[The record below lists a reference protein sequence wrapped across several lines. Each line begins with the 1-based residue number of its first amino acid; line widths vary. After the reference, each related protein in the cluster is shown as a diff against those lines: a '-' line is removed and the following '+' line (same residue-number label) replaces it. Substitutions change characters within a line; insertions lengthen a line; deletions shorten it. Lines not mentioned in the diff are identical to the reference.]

1 MALEHITS
9 VKDLMERAHQAE
21 ADDELEHASELYE
34 QVIKDDPTNEF
45 GYDRLMIVYRKLK
58 EYKKELRI
66 INAGIK
72 PFKNYY
78 KSKSKHSKSK
88 KVADLSNAFFLPI
101 IVQHTIQTFLLIMS
115 DFVQIFLLIFFL
127 PENIHVSGANSS
139 ISPGWQLSS
148 LQSAPSVEK
157 RIALALPVF
166 KTDRLAIVIPMRSE
180 SSVSDILRLAIIT
193 SIFTIMDIVK

>member
-21 ADDELEHASELYE
+21 ADEELEHASELYE

-72 PFKNYY
+72 AFENYY

-88 KVADLSNAFFLPI
+88 KVADLSNAFLKSSGLADKKGNHLYDLEPI
-101 IVQHTIQTFLLIMS
+101 GKWKKRLV
-115 DFVQIFLLIFFL
+115 V
-127 PENIHVSGANSS
+127 
-139 ISPGWQLSS
+139 
-148 LQSAPSVEK
+148 VEK
-157 RIALALPVF
+157 KI
-166 KTDRLAIVIPMRSE
+166 K
-180 SSVSDILRLAIIT
+180 
-193 SIFTIMDIVK
+193 